1 MKSSHYHV
9 GPLMPPAG
17 GGCLPRVCCGRAVAR
32 PAAKATPLSQKSYQ
46 SSGVKALRVGIFAVI
61 LFKCQVMSE
70 TENYIL
76 NAFYRGSTYYIRMN
90 PGKVGLC

>member
-1 MKSSHYHV
+1 MSDHSCLQLGV
-9 GPLMPPAG
+9 GA
-17 GGCLPRVCCGRAVAR
+17 CLECAAAELWPDLQQKQLLLAR
-32 PAAKATPLSQKSYQ
+32 SQYQ

-90 PGKVGLC
+90 PGKVRLC